1 MRRLSSFVAASA
13 LISSALLLAQP
24 ALAMPIGTGAVPGIQ
39 QAVTG
44 IDAVESVV
52 YICTHQWNTSR
63 RVCRPAPR
71 NGRPL
76 TCHHIRSTSARD
88 CY

>member
-1 MRRLSSFVAASA
+1 MRRLSFLTAAAAIFSGA
-13 LISSALLLAQP
+13 FLLAQP
-24 ALAMPIGTGAVPGIQ
+24 ASATPVGTASGIQ
-39 QAVTG
+39 QGLAE
-44 IDAVESVV
+44 IDTVEQVV

-76 TCHHIRSTSARD
+76 VCHHIRATSRRD

>member
-1 MRRLSSFVAASA
+1 MRLSLAASA
-13 LISSALLLAQP
+13 IIFSAFLLAQP
-24 ALAMPIGTGAVPGIQ
+24 AGAMPGTASGIQ
-39 QAVTG
+39 KALAD
-44 IDAVESVV
+44 IDVVESVV
-52 YICTHQWNTSR
+52 YICRHEWQTSR

-76 TCHHIRSTSARD
+76 VCHHIRATSARD